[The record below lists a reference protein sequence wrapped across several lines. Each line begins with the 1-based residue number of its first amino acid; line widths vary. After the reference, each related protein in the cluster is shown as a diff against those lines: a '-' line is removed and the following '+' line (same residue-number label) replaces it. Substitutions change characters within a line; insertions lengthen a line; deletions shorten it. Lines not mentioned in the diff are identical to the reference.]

1 MTRTGRIDVIRL
13 IRIAAALFSFAAA
26 FGVYATFE
34 PQIDALLQRVDD
46 NNSELR
52 SDEVAASS
60 ATALRGERARLAER
74 YATLVAQ
81 NSQAVFVRELA
92 TAVRRNG
99 VTLLS
104 TVVTAPSPGD
114 AASPGAL
121 FTKTHLSVGLRGSY
135 RRLLTTIADLSAGSD
150 IVEVLPPSLT
160 RETGAGDVSATVPL
174 DIYEPV
180 RGQQPPV
187 RAENVR

>member
-1 MTRTGRIDVIRL
+1 MTQTGRIDVTRL
-13 IRIAAALFSFAAA
+13 IRIAALLFSIAAA
-26 FGVYATFE
+26 CGVYATFE
-34 PQIDALLQRVDD
+34 PQIDALVQRVDD

-52 SDEVAASS
+52 SDEVAASN
-60 ATALRGERARLAER
+60 ATALRGERAHLAVR
-74 YATLVAQ
+74 FATLVAQ
-81 NSQAVFVRELA
+81 NPQAVFVRELA

-104 TVVTAPSPGD
+104 TVVTAPAPGD
-114 AASPGAL
+114 VPEAGAL

-135 RRLLTTIADLSAGSD
+135 RRLLTTIADLSAGSE

-160 RETGAGDVSATVPL
+160 RERDEISATVPL

-180 RGQQPPV
+180 HSSRTPLRG
-187 RAENVR
+187 ENVR